1 MRKFLQLTIC
11 VLFLGGVVR
20 AGEAAPEK
28 EIFNP
33 ITKVSLFK
41 NGLAHIQRHFTTSEP
56 GEYRLRF
63 IPMPVHGTFWIDSR
77 TRMDAVSG
85 LRRVPYDP
93 AKHAQPQPIFPYHAR
108 SSIPYPGYDLVQALL
123 GKEVVITLRSPET
136 GSRIYSGIVLD
147 SPSGRLLLRTAK
159 GLSFI
164 SQSEIVAIEASE
176 YNQPEQ
182 TIIEEPFMNLVVR
195 GEGRAEGRMEY
206 LDYGITWAPSYHI
219 DLSDSSNLRIE
230 LKADIRNE
238 IEDLS
243 DVECELITGFP
254 NVQFSSVPSL
264 ITPGLNLQDFF
275 NPTQQGRRRM
285 SQVMEQ
291 AATQRAINGP
301 SVIRAYI
308 ASGIPQI
315 SDTGGDGA
323 DLFYKNIGKIS
334 LKKDETTSIQLEFA
348 NAQYETIVE
357 WSIPDRR
364 DQYGNVRG
372 RAPQDDN
379 GESDIW
385 DAIRFR
391 NPFTSPLTTAPVT
404 FFKKKQFAGQSQSSF
419 VSPNEEC
426 SIRVTKALSVRGSDQ
441 EFEEQG
447 GRERFQ
453 VFGSTYE
460 KRKVK
465 GEVKVKN
472 YRNIPIKLIANKSIS
487 GAVDS
492 ADQGAEKTLLADGID
507 SLNQV
512 WRVRWTLTLQPN
524 EEKTLSYAYTVV
536 VNP

>member
-1 MRKFLQLTIC
+1 M
-11 VLFLGGVVR
+11 
-20 AGEAAPEK
+20 
-28 EIFNP
+28 
-33 ITKVSLFK
+33 
-41 NGLAHIQRHFTTSEP
+41 
-56 GEYRLRF
+56 
-63 IPMPVHGTFWIDSR
+63 
-77 TRMDAVSG
+77 
-85 LRRVPYDP
+85 
-93 AKHAQPQPIFPYHAR
+93 
-108 SSIPYPGYDLVQALL
+108 
-123 GKEVVITLRSPET
+123 
-136 GSRIYSGIVLD
+136 
-147 SPSGRLLLRTAK
+147 
-159 GLSFI
+159 
-164 SQSEIVAIEASE
+164 
-176 YNQPEQ
+176 
-182 TIIEEPFMNLVVR
+182 
-195 GEGRAEGRMEY
+195 
-206 LDYGITWAPSYHI
+206 
-219 DLSDSSNLRIE
+219 
-230 LKADIRNE
+230 
-238 IEDLS
+238 
-243 DVECELITGFP
+243 
-254 NVQFSSVPSL
+254 
-264 ITPGLNLQDFF
+264 QDFF
-275 NPTQQGRRRM
+275 NTTQQGRQRM
-285 SQVMEQ
+285 SQVMSQ
-291 AATQRAINGP
+291 AVRNFAPAEM
-301 SVIRAYI
+301 
-308 ASGIPQI
+308 SGDTSGRFPQI
-315 SDTGGDGA
+315 SDSGGDGA

-357 WSIPDRR
+357 WNIPDRR

-372 RAPQDDN
+372 RAPQEDN

-453 VFGSTYE
+453 VFGRTYE
-460 KRKVK
+460 RRKVK

-472 YRNIPIKLIANKSIS
+472 YRNIPIKLIANKSVS

-507 SLNQV
+507 TLNQV